1 MNNLKLFKTLPFSVT
16 HYNQLSTLTFLAAQ
30 ERQSRRNNQRSVC
43 GECPAAEGS
52 GDNWATSENRGE
64 EELPAGGED
73 L

>member
-30 ERQSRRNNQRSVC
+30 ERQSRRTNQRSVC

-52 GDNWATSENRGE
+52 GDNWATSENHGE